1 MLPETMMLLLR
12 VTMVAVLS
20 IGEITCASAAM
31 ASRQSTRADSR
42 PASAS
47 LRHSAQAQLPAVTPI
62 SSQDNA
68 INPLEGK
75 PLRYLI
81 GIDFS
86 GRSDEG
92 EITEVSYNTTKPTA
106 RGISVKY
113 CNLFDEENTGR
124 YGPYLHTSD
133 TAAQYGEGQ
142 IDPRGPGWMRNLQ
155 HQFERATMQG
165 FEYIELDNADA
176 YRITDVLGAIEAANH
191 RGLKVIAKNP
201 LLLEDDATSYL
212 AHPNVYGV
220 IVEEGAGS
228 PADMDELRKKAGK
241 PNLPVWFVAFGD
253 GRDWADNLVNTA
265 KRFRNMGVT
274 YSSAGEYGNSI
285 DLLRPDRSPS

>member
-1 MLPETMMLLLR
+1 MLPETMMGLLR

-31 ASRQSTRADSR
+31 ASRQSTSADSW
-42 PASAS
+42 PASATI
-47 LRHSAQAQLPAVTPI
+47 LDSAQAPLPVVTPI
-62 SSQDNA
+62 SSPGNV

-92 EITEVSYNTTKPTA
+92 EITEVSYNTTKPRA
-106 RGISVKY
+106 RGISVQY

-155 HQFERATMQG
+155 DQFERATMQG
-165 FEYIELDNADA
+165 AGANAFGGTVTLFGLGTLAVKLHEHGVVNIVTKGTFNGFKIGPMAVCCELD
-176 YRITDVLGAIEAANH
+176 
-191 RGLKVIAKNP
+191 
-201 LLLEDDATSYL
+201 
-212 AHPNVYGV
+212 
-220 IVEEGAGS
+220 
-228 PADMDELRKKAGK
+228 
-241 PNLPVWFVAFGD
+241 PVCQ
-253 GRDWADNLVNTA
+253 
-265 KRFRNMGVT
+265 
-274 YSSAGEYGNSI
+274 S
-285 DLLRPDRSPS
+285 

>member
-1 MLPETMMLLLR
+1 MASRWHNIACRKMTCPSRKTVSTADEAQAHKADRPCRAKKGMLPETMMGLLR

-31 ASRQSTRADSR
+31 ASRQSTSADSW
-42 PASAS
+42 PASATI
-47 LRHSAQAQLPAVTPI
+47 LDSAQAPLPVVTPI
-62 SSQDNA
+62 SSPGNV

-75 PLRYLI
+75 PLRNLI

-106 RGISVKY
+106 CGISVQY

-142 IDPRGPGWMRNLQ
+142 IDPHGPGWEKNLRE
-155 HQFERATMQG
+155 QFERRSKQG
-165 FEYIELDNADA
+165 FE
-176 YRITDVLGAIEAANH
+176 
-191 RGLKVIAKNP
+191 
-201 LLLEDDATSYL
+201 
-212 AHPNVYGV
+212 
-220 IVEEGAGS
+220 
-228 PADMDELRKKAGK
+228 
-241 PNLPVWFVAFGD
+241 
-253 GRDWADNLVNTA
+253 
-265 KRFRNMGVT
+265 
-274 YSSAGEYGNSI
+274 
-285 DLLRPDRSPS
+285 